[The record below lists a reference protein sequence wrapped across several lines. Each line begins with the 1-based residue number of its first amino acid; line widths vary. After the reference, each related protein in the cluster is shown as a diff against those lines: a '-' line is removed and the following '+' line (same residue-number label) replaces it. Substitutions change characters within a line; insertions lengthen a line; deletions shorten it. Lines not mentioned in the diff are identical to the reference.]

1 MVRHRRSLR
10 SGSECSYRGC
20 SSWVLSI
27 RDGAEGMLTCRT
39 SMGPNQDWGQTRR
52 NHSSQQGRISPKP
65 RKGWVH
71 VTGSALLH
79 SGFCS

>member
-27 RDGAEGMLTCRT
+27 SAGVVEVGREGMLTCRT

-65 RKGWVH
+65 RKG
-71 VTGSALLH
+71 
-79 SGFCS
+79 